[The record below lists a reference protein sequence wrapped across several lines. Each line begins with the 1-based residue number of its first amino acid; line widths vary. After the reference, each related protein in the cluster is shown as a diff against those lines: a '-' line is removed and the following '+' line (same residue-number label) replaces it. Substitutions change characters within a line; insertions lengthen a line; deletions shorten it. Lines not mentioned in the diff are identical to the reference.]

1 MRCITKHE
9 HELGE
14 RKQRGESTLRGTYV
28 KSPGS
33 CLPRGYGAL
42 LCVGSTQLQAA
53 SRVAA
58 FWATRRPTIRPNRP
72 RTELKISTTRIL
84 TNLQDNV
91 SERVARCMLRETYKL
106 GSAASAKAAPLP
118 FTPTEIPQM
127 RLQTPT
133 VIPPQK
139 TAYPV

>member
-9 HELGE
+9 HELVE
-14 RKQRGESTLRGTYV
+14 RKQGGKPTLCWTYV
-28 KSPGS
+28 TSPGS
-33 CLPRGYGAL
+33 CLPCEYGAL
-42 LCVGSTQLQAA
+42 LCVGWAQLQAA

-84 TNLQDNV
+84 TNLRGNV
-91 SERVARCMLRETYKL
+91 SESIARYTPGETYKL
-106 GSAASAKAAPLP
+106 GSAASANAAPLP

-133 VIPPQK
+133 VMPPQK